1 MHERV
6 EEGTEEEEVTWKIF
20 AKYFAHGFAFSLLF
34 LGFGVYFW
42 LRVVFGLIFL
52 FFPLGIIVVVILLF
66 FVDGLNILLT
76 SVIWGIKMDTAFLC
90 LLFHG
95 ITLLL
100 FLSIMNGVFI
110 LLPNFLFPGIPTA
123 AITFI
128 VGAFVDGYVGKSV
141 AEWFPRER

>member
-1 MHERV
+1 MQKRV
-6 EEGTEEEEVTWKIF
+6 EEGTKEEGTWKIF

-42 LRVVFGLIFL
+42 PRLVFVGIFM
-52 FFPLGIIVVVILLF
+52 FFPYAIIGIVILLF
-66 FVDGLNILLT
+66 VVVDGLNIFLT
-76 SVIWGIKMDTAFLC
+76 WVIWDVKIDTAFLR
-90 LLFHG
+90 LLLHG
-95 ITLLL
+95 INLLL
-100 FLSIMNGVFI
+100 FLSIMNGIFI
-110 LLPNFLFPGIPTA
+110 LLPNFLFPGISTA

>member
-1 MHERV
+1 MHKRV
-6 EEGTEEEEVTWKIF
+6 EEETEEGTWKIF
-20 AKYFAHGFAFSLLF
+20 AKYFVHGFTFSLLF

-42 LRVVFGLIFL
+42 LRVVF
-52 FFPLGIIVVVILLF
+52 LGIFMIFPYAIIGIAILLF
-66 FVDGLNILLT
+66 FVGGLNILLT
-76 SVIWGIKMDTAFLC
+76 SVIWDIEIDTAFLR
-90 LLFHG
+90 LLLHG

-100 FLSIMNGVFI
+100 FLSIMNGIFI

-141 AEWFPRER
+141 AEWFPKES